1 LYWYNINHSYS
12 QGNPNA
18 VGGLLTLHNSS
29 SNISSIKPFDDC
41 CVLFAPKAPV
51 TKANIKYLNK
61 EETRLNEDELIEN
74 ALLKTKVIKIR
85 REKVEELSLEEYF
98 SSRKKTS

>member
-1 LYWYNINHSYS
+1 MISKLPILRPLIASDKIEITNIAKKVDTYE
-12 QGNPNA
+12 
-18 VGGLLTLHNSS
+18 T
-29 SNISSIKPFDDC
+29 SIKPFDDC